1 MFKFHKYVLSAITAL
16 LLAAAPATAYA
27 ADTQDAT
34 TAYSDSSVN
43 QLFQLVNEERIRAGQ
58 LPLTLRSDVCEAAQ
72 IRANEL
78 ELDFSHVRPGGES
91 FSTVLTHTSISFTGA
106 GENIAYGYQSSEQ
119 VLQSWMNSS
128 PHRASIL
135 NGSYTS
141 IGIGHYVNDDGM
153 DYWTQIF
160 IR

>member
-1 MFKFHKYVLSAITAL
+1 MFKFHKYVISTMMAL
-16 LLAAAPATAYA
+16 LLAAAPVATFA
-27 ADTQDAT
+27 ADTQGTT
-34 TAYSDSSVN
+34 TANSDSSIN
-43 QLFQLVNEERIRAGQ
+43 QLFQLVNEERLRAGQ

-91 FSTVLTHTSISFTGA
+91 FSTVLTHISISFTGA
-106 GENIAYGYQSSEQ
+106 GENIAYGYQNSEQ

-128 PHRASIL
+128 PHRTSIL

-141 IGIGHYVNDDGM
+141 IGIGHYVDDTGM